1 MPIVGKLGR
10 AATLCF
16 RIDNL
21 KTAAPCEDQ
30 CAKLITVILFQHTLL
45 GNLLLPGMHGG
56 SNDASLESAATISLV
71 DAMDQSNPP
80 RTINHS
86 AVSEVGPA
94 QRPLSYWGRDKICP
108 AGG

>member
-1 MPIVGKLGR
+1 VHIVGKLDR

-16 RIDNL
+16 CIDYL
-21 KTAAPCEDQ
+21 KTVAPCEDQ

-94 QRPLSYWGRDKICP
+94 QNH
-108 AGG
+108 

>member
-1 MPIVGKLGR
+1 MPIVGELGR

-16 RIDNL
+16 RIDYL
-21 KTAAPCEDQ
+21 KIVTPCEDQ

-56 SNDASLESAATISLV
+56 SNGTSLESAAIISLV
-71 DAMDQSNPP
+71 GSIDQSNPP

-86 AVSEVGPA
+86 AVSEVGPV
-94 QRPLSYWGRDKICP
+94 QKPLSYWGRDKICP
-108 AGG
+108 TGG

>member
-1 MPIVGKLGR
+1 VGKLGR

-16 RIDNL
+16 RIDYL
-21 KTAAPCEDQ
+21 KTVAPCEDQ

-56 SNDASLESAATISLV
+56 SNGTSLESAAIISLV
-71 DAMDQSNPP
+71 GSIDQSNPP

-86 AVSEVGPA
+86 AVSEVGPV
-94 QRPLSYWGRDKICP
+94 QKPLSYWGRDKICP